1 MNARHSL
8 TCILLLSL
16 VTGLAQADNTKLFKW
31 VDKDGV
37 THYGSSIPPE
47 YASQQTEQLNSQGTV
62 ISTHAAQASTAQLAA
77 QAAAKQAA
85 DQKAAADAAVA
96 AHDKVLL
103 DTYTSVADMQ
113 RDRDSKLT
121 AIDAQLNVL
130 NGTIAGL
137 QNSLAEY
144 QGRASDISAK
154 NKPVPADLQK
164 QINETKQELVTN
176 QQQLLYTQQH
186 KQQVSDQFTADMA
199 RFQKLTGAPSATT
212 H

>member
-1 MNARHSL
+1 MNARQSFI
-8 TCILLLSL
+8 CILLLSL
-16 VTGLAQADNTKLFKW
+16 AAGLAQADNTKLFKW

-62 ISTHAAQASTAQLAA
+62 ISTHAAQATTAQLAA

-144 QGRASDISAK
+144 QGRANEITAK